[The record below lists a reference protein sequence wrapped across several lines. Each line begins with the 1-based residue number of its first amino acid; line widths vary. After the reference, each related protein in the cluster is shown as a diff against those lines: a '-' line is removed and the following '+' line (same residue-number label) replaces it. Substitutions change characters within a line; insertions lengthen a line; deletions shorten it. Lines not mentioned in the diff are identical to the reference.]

1 MLSVATV
8 SDEHAGQACLR
19 VPARITLIRPPA
31 VTSLHAY
38 SIAIVPPLGPA
49 YIAAALEA
57 AGHQITVIDALG
69 EAPLMRHASAHP
81 QLVAHGLTIE
91 EIVARVP
98 PDCQGIGVSVMF
110 SQQWPH
116 VAAIVRALR
125 AAFPD
130 VPILLG
136 GEHPTATWHYILER
150 CPEVT
155 VCVLG
160 EGEEAI
166 VDLAAWITGARGL
179 DDIPGIAFRRDGV
192 PHCTAPRRRLRDVDH
207 VARPAWHLF
216 PLENYLAQGFGHGV
230 DRGRSMPML
239 ATRGC
244 PYQCTFCSSPD
255 MWTTRYYVRSVSSV
269 VDEIAAYV
277 ERYRISNID
286 FEDLTMFI
294 KREWILAFCE
304 ELQRRDLRI
313 TFQLP
318 SGTRSEALDAET
330 LAALSRSGCS
340 NLTYAPESG
349 SPRTLKRIKKAVHP
363 ERVLESMR
371 LAKRCGVNIKANL
384 MIGFPDET
392 RRELLQTVWF
402 GVRAAWLGVDDIP
415 LFPFS
420 PYPGT
425 SLYDELR
432 RDGSLPPPDD
442 DYFAGLGYMDM
453 TRTISVSR
461 HVGTF
466 ELNLYRVVGMSA
478 FYAISYG
485 RYPSRFMRTFR
496 NVRANRS
503 ATVLEQ
509 RLVEYQRRRRR
520 GTAVSPQTQVPACP
534 SSSIAPG

>member
-1 MLSVATV
+1 
-8 SDEHAGQACLR
+8 
-19 VPARITLIRPPA
+19 
-31 VTSLHAY
+31 
-38 SIAIVPPLGPA
+38 
-49 YIAAALEA
+49 
-57 AGHQITVIDALG
+57 
-69 EAPLMRHASAHP
+69 
-81 QLVAHGLTIE
+81 
-91 EIVARVP
+91 
-98 PDCQGIGVSVMF
+98 
-110 SQQWPH
+110 
-116 VAAIVRALR
+116 
-125 AAFPD
+125 
-130 VPILLG
+130 
-136 GEHPTATWHYILER
+136 
-150 CPEVT
+150 
-155 VCVLG
+155 
-160 EGEEAI
+160 
-166 VDLAAWITGARGL
+166 
-179 DDIPGIAFRRDGV
+179 
-192 PHCTAPRRRLRDVDH
+192 
-207 VARPAWHLF
+207 
-216 PLENYLAQGFGHGV
+216 
-230 DRGRSMPML
+230 
-239 ATRGC
+239 
-244 PYQCTFCSSPD
+244 

-269 VDEIAAYV
+269 VDEIAEYV
-277 ERYRISNID
+277 ERYHISNID

-304 ELQRRDLRI
+304 ELQRRNLRI

-478 FYAISYG
+478 FYAISYA